1 MKNPSLGL
9 SDVEMTHGHDKKH
22 WVQTPSHTT
31 DSPPVPGASH
41 VKKGD
46 LMLFIRVFAEGQSTG
61 NKMRKQ
67 MSCVL
72 GDTLHRTL
80 PGFVETATPPTG
92 PYFQP

>member
-1 MKNPSLGL
+1 MKNPGLGF
-9 SDVEMTHGHDKKH
+9 SAVEMTHGHEKKH

-31 DSPPVPGASH
+31 DSLPVPSASH

-61 NKMRKQ
+61 KKMRKQ

-72 GDTLHRTL
+72 GDTLH
-80 PGFVETATPPTG
+80 
-92 PYFQP
+92 